1 MSIRHPLAEE
11 FEARL
16 KRVFDRIDCDLEK
29 KYGDRLPLHPA
40 RLPQGVTANPEQDG
54 LFDIG
59 ASFSPGFGTGTGR
72 SYVVDVN
79 LVTLARVPQSLYEE
93 VLSAVQEKLQ
103 RGLQEEFPER
113 KLKIIRRGR
122 RLFITGDLQLK
133 E

>member
-16 KRVFDRIDCDLEK
+16 KRVFDRIDHNLEQ
-29 KYGDRLPLHPA
+29 KYGQRLPLHPA
-40 RLPQGVTANPEQDG
+40 RPPQGVTANPEQDG
-54 LFDIG
+54 LFDVG
-59 ASFSPGFGTGTGR
+59 ASFTPGFGTATGR

-79 LVTLARVPQSLYEE
+79 LVTLAKVPESLYEE
-93 VLSAVQEKLQ
+93 VLREVQESLE

-113 KLKIIRRGR
+113 TLRVIRRGR